1 MDGWTARRTQ
11 ARHDT
16 GFLSGGGGGGGVK
29 ARRPEYRIRTWDQYI
44 RTHARTHARAR
55 THIHIHTHVQTD
67 TWMFMHRQ
75 MNGHT
80 CTCKDGKL
88 KDSLLKTCIIMYRD
102 NVRNRHVRACRGIH
116 ARVIILKYPMKMNDL
131 VPSSPTYFIFIGYL
145 KTGGG
150 GGGMKGVRANPMN
163 PNWIRHC
170 LYMYANAQ
178 TFWLHHAWA
187 CNSYVLQNIW
197 AELSYEFER
206 SCLINMGRVGIGRV
220 FRGPSRHVPSWFWAV
235 LSVIRL
241 FLPFTAT
248 MRYLYSRNEIN
259 LCFKLIII
267 HFISLKFFF
276 HFN

>member
-1 MDGWTARRTQ
+1 MDGWTTRRTQ

-16 GFLSGGGGGGGVK
+16 GFLSGGGGGQGPT
-29 ARRPEYRIRTWDQYI
+29 ARIQDPHMGPI
-44 RTHARTHARAR
+44 HTHARAR
-55 THIHIHTHVQTD
+55 THTHIHTHVQTD

-75 MNGHT
+75 TNGHT

-102 NVRNRHVRACRGIH
+102 NVRNRHVRACRGIN

-206 SCLINMGRVGIGRV
+206 SCLVNMGRVGMGRV
-220 FRGPSRHVPSWFWAV
+220 FRGPNRHVQSWFWAV
-235 LSVIRL
+235 FVCNSIV
-241 FLPFTAT
+241 FAFH
-248 MRYLYSRNEIN
+248 RYNEIS
-259 LCFKLIII
+259 LFKKWD
-267 HFISLKFFF
+267 KFML
-276 HFN
+276 